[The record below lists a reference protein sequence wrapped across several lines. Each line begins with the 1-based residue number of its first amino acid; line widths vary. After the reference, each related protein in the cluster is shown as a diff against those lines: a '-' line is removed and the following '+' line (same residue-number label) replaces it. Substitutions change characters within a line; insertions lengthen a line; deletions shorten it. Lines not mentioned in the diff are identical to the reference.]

1 MTQTAMAGTEPS
13 ESLKELARKHGLSSS
28 GKLPSLHGYA
38 RQLWGY
44 RHFITAYANARVS
57 STLGTNHLGIFWQ
70 VLTPLFNAAVY
81 YVIFGVILGVKAGA
95 GNYIAMLCTG
105 VFIYSFT
112 SATITGGANSI
123 VGNLGMIR
131 ALQFPRAALPISTA
145 LVEVRNLIASMSVL
159 VVIVLLTGEPI
170 TLRWLLVIPGLALQ
184 MVFNVGIGMF
194 CARLTSKI
202 IDFKQLL
209 PFIMRIWMYASA
221 VLYPVERLI
230 SHAHG
235 WKRYLIEANP
245 LLVYIELQRHA
256 LLDNYALTS
265 PPMKLWT
272 LALGW
277 AVIAGLIGFV
287 FFWRGE
293 KGYGRG

>member
-1 MTQTAMAGTEPS
+1 MTQTAAVTES
-13 ESLKELARKHGLSSS
+13 GESSREFAHRHGLTSS
-28 GKLPSLHGYA
+28 GKLPSLPSYA

-70 VLTPLFNAAVY
+70 VLTPLFNAGVY
-81 YVIFGVILGVKAGA
+81 YVIFGVILGQKDKG

-105 VFIYSFT
+105 VFIYAFT
-112 SATITGGANSI
+112 SQTISGGANSI

-145 LVEVRNLIASMSVL
+145 VVEVRNLLASMSVL

-170 TLRWLLVIPGLALQ
+170 TVRWLLSIPALALQ
-184 MVFNVGIGMF
+184 FVFNVGVGMF
-194 CARLTSKI
+194 CARLTSKV
-202 IDFKQLL
+202 IDFKQIL
-209 PFIMRIWMYASA
+209 PFIMRIWMYLSA
-221 VLYPVERLI
+221 VLYPLKTLLA
-230 SHAHG
+230 HAHG
-235 WKRYLIEANP
+235 WKRQVVEFNP

-256 LLDNYALTS
+256 LLDGYKLAS
-265 PPMKLWT
+265 PASKLWIDG
-272 LALGW
+272 LVW
-277 AVIAGLIGFV
+277 AIIAAGVGFV